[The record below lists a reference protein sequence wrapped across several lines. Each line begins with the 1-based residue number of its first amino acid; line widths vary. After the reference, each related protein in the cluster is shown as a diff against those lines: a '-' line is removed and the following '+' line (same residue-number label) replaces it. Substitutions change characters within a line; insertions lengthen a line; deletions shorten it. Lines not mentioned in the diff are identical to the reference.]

1 MELARARQAIA
12 DHFGVGI
19 ERVVDQVSFRDLG
32 ADSLDLIELTMFLE
46 QLFDVHIPDDE
57 AFHCAQVG
65 DAMRILAAALPV
77 SRAPMPLPEVQ
88 A

>member
-1 MELARARQAIA
+1 VKVELARARQAIA
-12 DHFGVGI
+12 DHLGVGI

-46 QLFDVHIPDDE
+46 QLFDIHIPDDE
-57 AFHCAQVG
+57 AFHCAKVG
-65 DAMRILAAALPV
+65 DAMKILAAALPA
-77 SRAPMPLPEVQ
+77 SPMPLPKVP